1 MRRTGLAALA
11 LLAGLPV
18 RALDNLATPPAASPT
33 NSVVQVVT
41 GIVGYTR
48 WPGDAAPARLCTL
61 GQGAAV
67 EELLRHGGISAGT
80 RQLSVRAADGTSQPW
95 LDCDALYLGQMDA
108 AVTRATL
115 QGLIGRPVLVLGEGP
130 GFCSDGGMFCLDT
143 TAPAQRFQANLDVIA
158 RSGLRGNPLVLRI
171 ARPPSRSGS

>member
-1 MRRTGLAALA
+1 VLA
-11 LLAGLPV
+11 LLASQPA
-18 RALDNLATPPAASPT
+18 RALDDSASPLAAKP
-33 NSVVQVVT
+33 SVGVVQIVA

-67 EELLRHGGISAGT
+67 EELLRLGGISAGA

-108 AVTRATL
+108 EAARATL

-130 GFCSDGGMFCLDT
+130 GFCSDGGMFCLDA
-143 TAPAQRFQANLDVIA
+143 TAPTLRFQANLDVIA
-158 RSGLRGNPLVLRI
+158 RSGLRVNPQVLRI
-171 ARPPSRSGS
+171 ARPGSRSGS